1 MKLFSGLLLQAR
13 KPRVRRTAVY
23 FGVLLVTSHLLGGCA
38 EDSAPPPSGD
48 TFADAPQSRFVIGA
62 TATANEPAVTLGSAE
77 TGQIRD
83 AVSQG
88 KVQLT
93 AFVGSATDHAVLN
106 RDMSVYYD
114 VDTKEL
120 DKDPGRL
127 QQGFD
132 DNLKPVTAKLRT
144 AAGNQSNLDLLG
156 LLGVL
161 AHTPS
166 PATLFVHSSGLQTA
180 SLLDLRGPGSDLDV
194 AATVAALPQDQ
205 LPDLT
210 GKRVVF
216 VGLGQVAGPQQ
227 RLTEL
232 MRADVRDLWLS
243 VCRKAHGTCDP
254 TVLPTDGGAPG
265 SKVVVPTIPVPA
277 LVPVT
282 KSGDLK
288 TGQVTT
294 IALPNGV
301 LFRRESADFLPD
313 AERQLR
319 AMVGYFQPDAT
330 TVPIA
335 ATAIG
340 HTAHYGKA
348 PGARTLSKQRARR
361 VVDVLVAAGVRGSLF
376 DGADRVDG
384 VGFDRP
390 VVPDLDAAGH
400 LIAEAAEQNRTVILT
415 VTRTWSTG

>member
-1 MKLFSGLLLQAR
+1 MKMFSGPLLPAR
-13 KPRVRRTAVY
+13 KHFVRRAAACFATLFA
-23 FGVLLVTSHLLGGCA
+23 LVHLLGGCA
-38 EDSAPPPSGD
+38 EDSAPLPSGD

-62 TATANEPAVTLGSAE
+62 TATANEPAVTLAPTE

-114 VDTKEL
+114 VDTKEI

-127 QQGFD
+127 QDGFD
-132 DNLKPVTAKLRT
+132 DNLKPVTTKLDT
-144 AAGNQSNLDLLG
+144 AAGTQPNLDLLG
-156 LLGVL
+156 LLGIL

-166 PATLFVHSSGLQTA
+166 PATLFVHSSGLQTTGM
-180 SLLDLRGPGSDLDV
+180 LDLRGPGSDLDV
-194 AATVAALPQDQ
+194 AATISALPQDQ

-210 GKRVVF
+210 GKQVIF

-227 RLTEL
+227 RLTER
-232 MRADVRDLWLS
+232 MRANVRDLWLS
-243 VCRKAHGTCDP
+243 VCRTAHGTCDR
-254 TVLPTDGGAPG
+254 TVLPADGGAPA

-288 TGQVTT
+288 SGQVTT
-294 IALPNGV
+294 IPLPNGI
-301 LFRRESADFLPD
+301 LFRRESAEFLPG
-313 AERQLR
+313 AEQQLR
-319 AMVGYFQPDAT
+319 AMVGYFRPDAT

-340 HTAHYGKA
+340 HTASYGKA
-348 PGARTLSKQRARR
+348 PGARALSKQRAKH

-376 DGADRVDG
+376 DGVDSVDG

-400 LIAEAAEQNRTVILT
+400 LIPEAAEQNRTVILT